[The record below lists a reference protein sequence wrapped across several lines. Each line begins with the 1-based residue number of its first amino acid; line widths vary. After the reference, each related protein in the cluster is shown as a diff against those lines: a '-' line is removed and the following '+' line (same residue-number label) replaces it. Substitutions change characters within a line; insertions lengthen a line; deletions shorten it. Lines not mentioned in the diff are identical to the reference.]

1 MVSGWTGRSE
11 EDSFVPMKRAFGP
24 LAAVALLSLASAAGA
39 EEAARGDGPA
49 KEPAKTE
56 DHVEHVGLTLGGAA
70 FGSFYPRANERLLG
84 GGVSAFV
91 PLVRHELEA
100 QIAVDFFRTETGEN
114 LLPIDLFLRRP
125 LYISRVV
132 EPYVA
137 GGPRLE
143 LLYGAPKIGGGL
155 ALGVDLWFSERLGA
169 FVEAQANL
177 MGNRTITPE
186 AGATAGLALGL

>member
-1 MVSGWTGRSE
+1 
-11 EDSFVPMKRAFGP
+11 MKRAFG
-24 LAAVALLSLASAAGA
+24 AIAVAFLLTAGA
-39 EEAARGDGPA
+39 ARAEDGTPA
-49 KEPAKTE
+49 KEPAPAKDE
-56 DHVEHVGLTLGGAA
+56 GDHAEHVGLTLGGAA

-91 PLVRHELEA
+91 PLIRHELEA
-100 QIAVDFFRTETGEN
+100 QIAVDFFRTESGEN

-125 LYISRVV
+125 VYVSRVV

-155 ALGVDLWFSERLGA
+155 ALGVDLWFADRLGA

-186 AGATAGLALGL
+186 AGLTAGLALGL